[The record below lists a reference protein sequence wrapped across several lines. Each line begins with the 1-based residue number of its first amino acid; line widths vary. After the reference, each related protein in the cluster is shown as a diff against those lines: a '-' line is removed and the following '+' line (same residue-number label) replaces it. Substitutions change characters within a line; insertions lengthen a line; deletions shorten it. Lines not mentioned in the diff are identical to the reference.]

1 MTTLAIRGDDAARPY
16 LGQVLVRTAALVL
29 GLGLAAAAL
38 PACSHG
44 SAGKAKGPASTTT
57 TTAAP
62 AAFNVTVTGAEVQSM
77 HAPSQPFPADV
88 RTAVSAVLNDYIQ
101 HSLVLPLRLVAA
113 PTGLDGD
120 FTAGALARVGPGSP
134 DRAALVEDPA
144 LGTPGA
150 NLVPEKHT
158 AALTALAAQDGTVV
172 AVTATVDIAV
182 VAVSAAGRVR
192 IERTG
197 DLVLIPGPGGWRIDT
212 YDVAAKHD
220 SVPPPPPPPP
230 TTAKKKGK

>member
-1 MTTLAIRGDDAARPY
+1 M
-16 LGQVLVRTAALVL
+16 RTAALVL
-29 GLGLAAAAL
+29 ALGLAGGTL
-38 PACSHG
+38 SACSHG
-44 SAGKAKGPASTTT
+44 SSTAKRPASTTT

-62 AAFNVTVTGAEVQSM
+62 AAFNVTVTAAEVQSM

-88 RTAVSAVLNDYIQ
+88 KAAVAAVLNDYIQ

-120 FTAGALARVGPGSP
+120 FTSGALARLVPGSQ

-144 LGTPGA
+144 LGTPGS
-150 NLVPEKHT
+150 NVVPEKHT

-172 AVTATVDIAV
+172 AVSATVDIAV
-182 VAVSAAGRVR
+182 VAISAAGRIR

-197 DLVLIPGPGGWRIDT
+197 DLVLIPFTGGWRIDT
-212 YDVAAKHD
+212 YDLAAKHD
-220 SVPPPPPPPP
+220 SVPPPPPPPI
-230 TTAKKKGK
+230 TVKKKRK